1 MLDNIIKLYQ
11 ASTGKTIPEHLLPI
25 YKAWAQRAVFE
36 LENKLGWSLSGV
48 SNVNVLGCSPNGC
61 NCDIDASTLTEA
73 PEQRGTYRFYSF
85 ENKQPYVMTDPFT
98 KIHAVYLC
106 RVEPEGPKIKSETG
120 DVVILGNIKDF
131 APRYIDPKFGKF
143 IKSCHEM
150 TVCQQFC
157 NNDCLNCTALLIDGD
172 WATIDNL
179 PDELVYLLCDY
190 IDWMATGGP
199 QNRGLRRESVDG
211 HAVGYGDWRL
221 IEPYY
226 NPANAAII
234 QLYAGP
240 YGMVDRKNIW

>member
-11 ASTGKTIPEHLLPI
+11 TLTGKTIPEPLIPT
-25 YKAWAQRAVFE
+25 YKAWAKRGVIE

-48 SNVNVLGCSPNGC
+48 SNVNVLGCSPSGC
-61 NCDIDASTLTEA
+61 NCDIDASKLTEA
-73 PEQRGTYRFYSF
+73 PEKRGEYRFYSYSD
-85 ENKQPYVMTDPFT
+85 KQPYVITDPFT

-120 DVVILGNIKDF
+120 DVVILKQVKDF
-131 APRYIDPKFGKF
+131 TPRYINPNFGKF
-143 IKSCHEM
+143 IKACKEM

-157 NNDCLNCTALLIDGD
+157 NNDCTDCAAILVDGD
-172 WATIDNL
+172 WANIDNL
-179 PDELVYLLCDY
+179 PDELAYLLCDY
-190 IDWMATGGP
+190 LDWMAAGGP

-211 HAVGYGDWRL
+211 HAVGYGDWQL
-221 IEPYY
+221 MEPYFF
-226 NPANAAII
+226 PANSAII